1 MAMFDVKFDGRKL
14 KALRQEASLSVED
27 LLRRLSAPGHD
38 YTYEVSALTIMA
50 DERTRG
56 KPINVNRMRAYCRF
70 FVKHPGDF
78 AWNEAENAT
87 EAEAGSTSIEKPV
100 KPTTTGEVV

>member
-1 MAMFDVKFDGRKL
+1 MFSVEFDGRKL
-14 KALRQEASLSVED
+14 KASRKDAHLSVED

-56 KPINVNRMRAYCRF
+56 KPINVNRLRAYCRF
-70 FVKHPGDF
+70 FVKHPHEF
-78 AWNEAENAT
+78 AWDEAEDAT
-87 EAEAGSTSIEKPV
+87 EAEAGSTPTEKPV
-100 KPTTTGEVV
+100 NPTTTGEVV